1 MLQKSVLFIF
11 IFFSLT
17 INSQNLQEILNIT
30 LDRPNGT
37 ARFESMA
44 GAFGAL
50 GGDLSAI
57 NINPASSSVFN
68 DNEYSISLGTDK
80 KSNKSIFFNNSK
92 EMSNNKFSV
101 NQGGGVWLLKNFGG
115 GNINKISFGINAQTN
130 NSFSNSFEV
139 IGRNK
144 ANSIDKFFI
153 NNSLGFNSSDLSVGN
168 NESIAGV
175 YKYLGENFGYSAQQ
189 AFLAYQAYLIN
200 YDKDSNSFYSLANY
214 SEGVDQKY
222 ISESKGVNTKYN
234 INFAIQYKENYY
246 FGLNINTHEIYINNY
261 IRHQESNFAIN
272 SAITGITFENN
283 LVTQGEGVSIQLGGI
298 AKFNSF
304 RLGLSYQSPTWY
316 NLWDETYQYLETKS
330 IDKDGVNYQDKID
343 PRIINSYPKYKLTT
357 PSSITTSFAVVIGK
371 LGLLSLDIV
380 SRDYSKIKAKPNRDF
395 LNTNKK
401 IENQLTNTID
411 IRLGSE
417 IKLKRLSLR
426 AGYGKMGSPYEGSI
440 SLNNNSKIID
450 DSKLY
455 SFGMGYDFGEIL
467 INFSY
472 KMLESNRNHQLFD
485 SGLTDFAK
493 INANNSVSTLSAVF
507 KF

>member
-144 ANSIDKFFI
+144 SNSIDKFFI

-214 SEGVDQKY
+214 SEGVDQQY

-272 SAITGITFENN
+272 
-283 LVTQGEGVSIQLGGI
+283 
-298 AKFNSF
+298 
-304 RLGLSYQSPTWY
+304 
-316 NLWDETYQYLETKS
+316 
-330 IDKDGVNYQDKID
+330 
-343 PRIINSYPKYKLTT
+343 
-357 PSSITTSFAVVIGK
+357 
-371 LGLLSLDIV
+371 
-380 SRDYSKIKAKPNRDF
+380 
-395 LNTNKK
+395 
-401 IENQLTNTID
+401 
-411 IRLGSE
+411 
-417 IKLKRLSLR
+417 
-426 AGYGKMGSPYEGSI
+426 
-440 SLNNNSKIID
+440 
-450 DSKLY
+450 
-455 SFGMGYDFGEIL
+455 
-467 INFSY
+467 
-472 KMLESNRNHQLFD
+472 
-485 SGLTDFAK
+485 
-493 INANNSVSTLSAVF
+493 
-507 KF
+507 

>member
-1 MLQKSVLFIF
+1 MLQKSVLFLF
-11 IFFSLT
+11 LFFSLY
-17 INSQNLQEILNIT
+17 INSQTLQEILNIS
-30 LDRPNGT
+30 LDKPNGT
-37 ARFESMA
+37 ARFESMG

-57 NINPASSSVFN
+57 NVNPASSSVFN
-68 DNEYSISLGTDK
+68 DNEYILTLGTAK
-80 KSNKSIFFNNSK
+80 KSNKSLFFNNSK
-92 EMSNNKFSV
+92 KANNNKFSV
-101 NQGGGVWLLKNFGG
+101 NQAGGVWLLKNFGG

-130 NSFSNSFEV
+130 NSFNNSFEIV
-139 IGRNK
+139 GRNK
-144 ANSIDKFFI
+144 SNSIDKFFL

-214 SEGVDQKY
+214 SEGVDQQY
-222 ISESKGVNTKYN
+222 ISETKGVNTKYN
-234 INFAIQYKENYY
+234 INFAVQFKENYY

-261 IRHQESNFAIN
+261 IKHQESNFASN
-272 SAITGITFENN
+272 SAITGIIFENN
-283 LVTQGEGVSIQLGGI
+283 LVTQGEGLSIQLGGI

-304 RLGLSYQSPTWY
+304 RLGVSYQSPTWY
-316 NLWDETYQYLETKS
+316 NLWDETYQYLETQS
-330 IDKDGVNYQDKID
+330 IDKDGVKYQDKID
-343 PRIINSYPKYKLTT
+343 PRVINSYPEYKLTT
-357 PSSITTSFAVVIGK
+357 PSSITTSAAIIFGK
-371 LGLLSLDIV
+371 LGLLSLDIIN
-380 SRDYSKIKAKPNRDF
+380 RDYSKIKAKPNRDF

-411 IRLGSE
+411 IRLGTE
-417 IKLKRLSLR
+417 IKIERLSLR
-426 AGYGKMGSPYEGSI
+426 AGYGKMGSPYAGSI
-440 SLNNNSKIID
+440 GVNNPSKIID

-455 SFGMGYDFGEIL
+455 SFGIGYDFGETL
-467 INFSY
+467 ISFSY
-472 KMLESNRNHQLFD
+472 KMLESNRYHQLFD

-493 INANNSVSTLSAVF
+493 IDSNNSASTLSVVF